1 MTVRYVSAD
10 EDSARWN
17 EFCFRAG
24 DIVVSTRSK
33 SGTTWVQMICALLVF
48 QAPTLPEPLPQL
60 SPWLDRTTVPIHEVV
75 ERLNAQ
81 THRRFVK
88 THTPLDGVPLDNRAT
103 YLVVG
108 RHPLD
113 LAVSLYHQGN
123 NIDRA
128 RLRRLTGAPEPVEPE
143 PPRPDL
149 HSWLLEWVDDD
160 ASPTDRMDGLRGVL
174 WHITHAWNRR
184 HQANVILVHYD
195 DLLRDLSG
203 QMRLLADRLA
213 ITVAPERW
221 PELVEAATFASMKA
235 RVDEIAPNADGVL
248 KDNRAF
254 FRRGRSGAGRE
265 VLDEGEL
272 RHYYARAAQFA
283 PPDVLHWLHH
293 ADHPTKGA
301 EPSYTS

>member
-17 EFCFRAG
+17 EFRFRAG
-24 DIVVSTRSK
+24 DIVISTRSK
-33 SGTTWVQMICALLVF
+33 SGTTWLQMICALLIF
-48 QAPTLPEPLPQL
+48 QTPKLPDPLPHL
-60 SPWLDRTTVPIHEVV
+60 SPWLDRTTAPIHEVL
-75 ERLNAQ
+75 ERLDAQ
-81 THRRFVK
+81 RHRRFVK
-88 THTPLDGVPLDNRAT
+88 THTPLDGVPLDDRAT
-103 YLVVG
+103 YIVIG

-123 NIDRA
+123 NIDRG
-128 RLRRLTGAPEPVEPE
+128 RLRWLTGAPEPGEPE
-143 PPRPDL
+143 PARPDV

-160 ASPTDRMDGLRGVL
+160 ASPAERMDGLRGVL
-174 WHITHAWNRR
+174 WHITDAWNRQQ
-184 HQANVILVHYD
+184 HDNVILVHYD

-213 ITVAPERW
+213 VTGDPERW

-254 FRRGRSGAGRE
+254 FRRGQSGAGLE
-265 VLDEGEL
+265 VLDDHEL
-272 RHYYARAAQFA
+272 QHYYARAAQFA
-283 PPDVLHWLHH
+283 PPRVLDWLHRQ
-293 ADHPTKGA
+293 
-301 EPSYTS
+301 TSHR